1 MGEPR
6 FPDAE
11 RPFAERKPRCVY
23 SSSADRGLDVML
35 DLWPRIREKVP
46 DAELHV
52 FYGWDVFDRVA
63 FANPGL
69 LAYKQQVLAQAAA
82 LGGEAG
88 GIFLRGRV
96 GQKALADE
104 LQQARVW
111 SYPTAFLETSCI
123 GAMEARAAGVPL
135 VTSGIGALLE
145 TVGTHGSLIGWSQD
159 EDEPHNRDSG
169 YQERFVSR
177 VVALLTDE
185 AHWSKWHA
193 RALRGT
199 EGLAWSERVSEWEA
213 LAVPAAVEAE
223 AVAA

>member
-11 RPFAERKPRCVY
+11 RSFAERKPRCVLLVVGG
-23 SSSADRGLDVML
+23 S
-35 DLWPRIREKVP
+35 WPRRDARPVAADPGAVP

-96 GQKALADE
+96 GQKQLADE

-135 VTSGIGALLE
+135 VTSALGALNE
-145 TVGTHGSLIGWSQD
+145 TVGSHGS
-159 EDEPHNRDSG
+159 
-169 YQERFVSR
+169 
-177 VVALLTDE
+177 
-185 AHWSKWHA
+185 
-193 RALRGT
+193 
-199 EGLAWSERVSEWEA
+199 
-213 LAVPAAVEAE
+213 
-223 AVAA
+223 